1 MYRETEKVRKHKVGS
16 KNEGERGV
24 FCLVEYF
31 KEKNKAKHTNTDVL
45 PREEPAWLHVY
56 TLAHT
61 VHVNDLLGL
70 CKRTCQQNH

>member
-1 MYRETEKVRKHKVGS
+1 MRAKGAFSAWWNIS
-16 KNEGERGV
+16 K
-24 FCLVEYF
+24 
-31 KEKNKAKHTNTDVL
+31 KKTKHTNTDVL